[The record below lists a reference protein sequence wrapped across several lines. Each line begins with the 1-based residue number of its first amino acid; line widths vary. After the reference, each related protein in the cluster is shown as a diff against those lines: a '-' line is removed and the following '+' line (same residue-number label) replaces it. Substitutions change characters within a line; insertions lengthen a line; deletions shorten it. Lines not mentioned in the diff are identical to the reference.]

1 MNLPSII
8 VALVIAVLAVLA
20 ARYSLKNG
28 SSCKNCGGNCG
39 SCGHSCGT
47 AEKGG
52 YERCTRSK

>member
-8 VALVIAVLAVLA
+8 VALVIAVLAFLA

-28 SSCKNCGGNCG
+28 SSCKNCGGNCS

-47 AEKGG
+47 AEKI
-52 YERCTRSK
+52 K